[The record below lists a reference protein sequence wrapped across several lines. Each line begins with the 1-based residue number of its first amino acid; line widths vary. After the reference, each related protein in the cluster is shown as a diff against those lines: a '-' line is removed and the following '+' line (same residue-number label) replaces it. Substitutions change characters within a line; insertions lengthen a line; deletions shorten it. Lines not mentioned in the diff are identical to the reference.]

1 MKVAQITVFGG
12 AGQIGGNKILLQDSG
27 TDLWF
32 DFGLN
37 FEQSGRYFAEFLKPR
52 DSNSGLYDYLMM
64 DLLPPIEG
72 LYRKDAS
79 VNPIHKVAWQSSVG
93 RWGQT
98 RSMTD
103 GVLLSHAHIDHTGYI
118 GFLNPNIPI
127 ISSAMTA
134 VIAKAIQDTGQSTL
148 SSEIAY
154 YSERHQVDDLPT
166 RLHDTGIN
174 LKLPRLK
181 KPGHSAKNIV
191 LARPWLIT
199 DYDNWTNAADEF
211 WQSSPNPKLPISG
224 PSVQPFNGPMG
235 KLTVRP
241 FPVDHSI
248 EGAHAYAVKTS
259 AGWVVYTGDIR
270 MHGRRGHQTIAFAE
284 AVRDLNPI
292 ALICEGTRVSPNLS
306 VSSTEQIV
314 SEKSQQAVNQ
324 SDGLVVADFGPRN
337 VERLVSFLDIANK
350 TGRDLVVL
358 SKDAYLLEAMSKV
371 DNSIPTAA
379 NHTRIKIYLDR
390 SSQMKVWEQSLIAQN
405 KNELVRWQEV
415 SDHPEKYIICLSLYD
430 LPRLLDINPQRG
442 TYILSTTEPFNV
454 EMEMDFARLNNW
466 IKRFNLSLIGDP
478 DKKTDPRH
486 TGFHTGGHATGEE
499 IFKFIETV
507 NPQMLVPVH
516 TEHPNLMAEY
526 ADSLGI
532 HCEIPKLGRT
542 IKAKS
547 IT

>member
-1 MKVAQITVFGG
+1 MNAAQITVFGG

-72 LYRKDAS
+72 LYREDAA
-79 VNPIHKVAWQSSVG
+79 VNPIHKTAWQASIG
-93 RWGQT
+93 RWGQQ
-98 RSMTD
+98 SSKTD

-118 GFLNPNIPI
+118 GFLNSKIPI

-154 YSERHQVDDLPT
+154 FTKRHQVDNLPT
-166 RLHDTGIN
+166 RLLDTGID
-174 LKLPRLK
+174 LEVPRLK
-181 KPGHSAKNIV
+181 KPVSTKNTV

-199 DYDNWTNAADEF
+199 DYNNWTIAADEF
-211 WQSSPNPKLPISG
+211 WQASPNPQLPISG
-224 PSVQPFNGPMG
+224 PIVQPFNGSIG
-235 KLTVRP
+235 QLTVRP

-270 MHGRRGHQTIAFAE
+270 MHGRRGHQTRAFAE
-284 AVRDLNPI
+284 AVRNLKPI
-292 ALICEGTRVSPNLS
+292 ALICEGTRVSPNQS

-314 SEKSQQAVNQ
+314 SEKSQQAVIQ
-324 SDGLVVADFGPRN
+324 SDGLVIADFGPRN
-337 VERLVSFLDIANK
+337 VERLISFLNIANR
-350 TGRDLVVL
+350 TDRYLVVL
-358 SKDAYLLEAMSKV
+358 SKDAYLLEAMNKV
-371 DNSIPTAA
+371 DNSVPTAA
-379 NHTRIKIYLDR
+379 NHPRIKIYLDR
-390 SSQMKVWEQSLIAQN
+390 SSQMKVWEQLLVAKN
-405 KNELVRWQEV
+405 KNKLVRWQDV
-415 SDHPEKYIICLSLYD
+415 SDNPNKYIICLSLYD
-430 LPRLLDINPQRG
+430 LPRLLDINPKQG

-478 DKKTDPRH
+478 DKKTDQKH
-486 TGFHTGGHATGEE
+486 AGFHTGGHATSEE
-499 IFKFIETV
+499 IFAFIETV
-507 NPQMLVPVH
+507 NPQMLIPVH
-516 TEHPNLMAEY
+516 TEYPNLMAEY
-526 ADSLGI
+526 ADNLGI
-532 HCEIPKLGRT
+532 HCEIPKLGHT
-542 IKAKS
+542 IKAKRM
-547 IT
+547 T